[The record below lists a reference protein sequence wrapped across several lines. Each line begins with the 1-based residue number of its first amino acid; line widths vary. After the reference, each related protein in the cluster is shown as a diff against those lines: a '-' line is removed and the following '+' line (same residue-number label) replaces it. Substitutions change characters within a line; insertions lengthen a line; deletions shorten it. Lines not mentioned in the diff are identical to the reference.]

1 MVKDRVLYRIL
12 GKYVDQHVEAR
23 AAEMEAKGRQGRR
36 SVSVSPARAKHEVLE
51 HADDS
56 GSRTPSPVAPSEAE
70 LEGGP
75 DPSSSQRSTEG
86 NAGSDTN
93 PNNLLAESVATR
105 LTVNDDADDE
115 PEREAMSDSE
125 RKAELESKTT
135 FQHLLT
141 LQPPVCSLTIRTRMI
156 REYNSQL
163 RQFCEKYPTILSYV
177 GINEAMESAHPD
189 SSSPS
194 EEEGEGEGSEV
205 LRYYCSQVQ
214 GDGANV
220 HPTWERTYP
229 LWLEVLRGHGVDV
242 DSFPDVDLEGT
253 EAAWTAEK
261 GARLEKSRFKT

>member
-51 HADDS
+51 HAGDS
-56 GSRTPSPVAPSEAE
+56 GSKTPSPVTPSEAE
-70 LEGGP
+70 LEDGP
-75 DPSSSQRSTEG
+75 HPSSSQQLTEAT
-86 NAGSDTN
+86 AGTDTN
-93 PNNLLAESVATR
+93 PNNLAESIAIR

-125 RKAELESKTT
+125 RKAELESKST

-156 REYNSQL
+156 REFNSQL

-189 SSSPS
+189 PPSSD
-194 EEEGEGEGSEV
+194 EGSEV
-205 LRYYCSQVQ
+205 LRYYCSQVE

-242 DSFPDVDLEGT
+242 NSFPDVDLEGT